1 MEELVAR
8 IAEKIGVDSNTATTS
23 VGVIL
28 KFLQDECPPGMAERV
43 FEYIPGAAEMVSEA
57 PQGGTSFGS
66 MLGGLLGSSTGG
78 MIAAVTSLTNA
89 GLGMSQI
96 QEAVK
101 EVIAFAEEKAG
112 PELVQEVLGAIPQ
125 LKMFAR

>member
-1 MEELVAR
+1 M
-8 IAEKIGVDSNTATTS
+8 IN
-23 VGVIL
+23 
-28 KFLQDECPPGMAERV
+28 
-43 FEYIPGAAEMVSEA
+43 EA
-57 PQGGTSFGS
+57 PQAGTSFGS
-66 MLGGLLGSSTGG
+66 MLGGLLGAGTGG

-96 QEAVK
+96 QDAVK

-112 PELVQEVLGAIPQ
+112 PDLVQEVLGSIPQ